1 MASYAQIV
9 RALTPPAF
17 WNFGKRRLPGVVR
30 ALGGHYTHIRFT
42 GDYPSFAAARQASQ
56 GYAEPNILEKTR
68 TALLKV
74 KRGENRW
81 EQDGMVSD
89 SAELPWPLLAC
100 LTRVAAVQGNR
111 ELRVVDFG
119 GSLGSTYFWCRDFF
133 KEDFRLRWHV
143 VEQAGHV
150 KVGRADFQDDELRFD
165 FSVEDVLAQLQ
176 PDVLL
181 MSGVLHYLEEPAAF
195 LKKLPGWG
203 IPYFILDR
211 TPLWRH
217 PYDRLTVQHVPEEI
231 YRASYPAWFLSEE
244 KIISQL
250 TRDYT
255 LRWRAPDKE
264 TWEVADE
271 AVPNCL
277 YFFQRKSHLST

>member
-1 MASYAQIV
+1 
-9 RALTPPAF
+9 
-17 WNFGKRRLPGVVR
+17 
-30 ALGGHYTHIRFT
+30 
-42 GDYPSFAAARQASQ
+42 
-56 GYAEPNILEKTR
+56 
-68 TALLKV
+68 
-74 KRGENRW
+74 
-81 EQDGMVSD
+81 
-89 SAELPWPLLAC
+89 
-100 LTRVAAVQGNR
+100 
-111 ELRVVDFG
+111 G

-133 KEDFRLRWHV
+133 KEEFRLRWHV

-150 KVGRADFQDDELRFD
+150 KVGRSDFQNEELRFD

-176 PDVLL
+176 PDLLL
-181 MSGVLHYLEEPAAF
+181 MSGVLQFLEEPAAF
-195 LKKLPGWG
+195 LQKLPGWG

-264 TWEVADE
+264 TWEVDDE
-271 AVPNCL
+271 AVP
-277 YFFQRKSHLST
+277 